1 MEARQLTIRHQNLA
15 TVQVNYYLMDVELL
29 FSRNPF
35 VQQFSGQFS
44 SIHPNHSTTLA
55 LAEKATETKVPLPA
69 ELHNRN
75 VLIEVTGG
83 GQTRT
88 QAYYAHS
95 LAIQVIENY
104 GQIRVTHATTQKP
117 VSKAYVKVYAQHAD
131 GSVRFYKD
139 GYTDL
144 RGHLEYASLSTNDLE
159 TAGKLAKIWWSATNT
174 ACSSAKPPRP
184 SDKSLRVR
192 QVAAAR
198 DDTRLPITGVS

>member
-44 SIHPNHSTTLA
+44 SIRPNHSTTLA
-55 LAEKATETKVPLPA
+55 LAQKATETKVPLPA

-144 RGHLEYASLSTNDLE
+144 RGRFEYASLSTNDLE
-159 TAGKLAKIWWSATNT
+159 TAGKFAILVVSDEHGVLVREAA
-174 ACSSAKPPRP
+174 PPKR
-184 SDKSLRVR
+184 
-192 QVAAAR
+192 
-198 DDTRLPITGVS
+198 